1 MRVRLSGIVSR
12 RTRNEIVKLVQAE
25 NDKAQYIEDRVT
37 IPQYVG
43 RIITEYV
50 KSKKE

>member
-1 MRVRLSGIVSR
+1 MRVKMSCIVSTE
-12 RTRNEIVKLVQAE
+12 TRNEILKRVQAE

-37 IPQYVG
+37 IPQYMG